1 MQLFLIYR
9 ERKLAFVVISSDS
22 PFREVHNQF
31 TMVLLNSLSHCIDFI
46 VITLLDIH
54 DTLLLNKFNSF
65 LTKVDKH
72 FPTSSFPDL
81 I

>member
-22 PFREVHNQF
+22 PFREVHNRF

-54 DTLLLNKFNSF
+54 DTLL
-65 LTKVDKH
+65 
-72 FPTSSFPDL
+72 
-81 I
+81 